1 MIELS
6 MPELKRIE
14 SVVRNNEGYLSFA
27 QGALRLR
34 GGIDASIK
42 EYAQQILQTDKADYY
57 QDALGILPLRKKIA
71 EMLAS
76 EYQSPIGIDNVMITH
91 GGSGALTC
99 LALTLLSAGDEVIL
113 LEPSYPVYES
123 IVKFSKAVPV
133 FVPAFEMKK
142 IQGEQQWVLDV
153 SVIEQAITP
162 HTKMLIL
169 SNPSNPC
176 GTVLSREE
184 LEQLRR
190 IAELHNIYLVVD
202 EVYDDFIFEGQFYSS
217 TPLIPQSDRV
227 LRVGSFS
234 KSLGMSGWRVGFLV
248 APFRL
253 IKSISVMQGCAF
265 NCPSVIGQYAALYG
279 LEHKND
285 IIPRSFDQVKK
296 SRDLACAFFDLL
308 QEQGIVSY
316 VKPTAGFYLF
326 FKTQQEDSFE
336 LVMNILQEAKIAMA
350 PGCDF
355 GQTAKPFVRFCY
367 ARDPEVVVEGIK
379 RLQDYFIRK
388 NISQSVQMMS
398 NSL

>member
-34 GGIDASIK
+34 GGIDSSIK

-76 EYQSPIGIDNVMITH
+76 EYKSPISIDNVMVTH
-91 GGSGALTC
+91 GGSGALTS
-99 LALTLLSAGDEVIL
+99 LALTLLQAGDEVIL

-123 IVKFSKAVPV
+123 IIKFSKAVPV

-142 IQGEQQWVLDV
+142 IQGHNQWVLDV
-153 SVIEQAITP
+153 AVIERAITP
-162 HTKMLIL
+162 HTKMIML

-190 IAELHNIYLVVD
+190 MAELHNIYLVVD
-202 EVYDDFIFEGQFYSS
+202 EVYDDFVFEGTFYSS
-217 TPLIPQSDRV
+217 TPLVPQSDRI

-253 IKSISVMQGCAF
+253 IKAISTLQGCAF

-285 IIPRSFDQVKK
+285 IVPRCVEQVKK
-296 SRDLACAFFDLL
+296 SRDLLCTFFDRLS
-308 QEQGIVSY
+308 EQGLISY
-316 VKPTAGFYLF
+316 AKPTAGFYLF
-326 FKTQQEDSFE
+326 FKTQHEDSFE
-336 LVMNILQEAKIAMA
+336 LVMNILQEVKIAMA

-355 GQTAKPFVRFCY
+355 GPNAKPFVRFCF
-367 ARDPEVVVEGIK
+367 ARDPEIVIEGIK

-388 NISQSVQMMS
+388 NISQSLHMMS
-398 NSL
+398 SSL